1 MITHDEAR
9 KELKQILLSKIDV
22 LYDYITQ
29 QEKKDK
35 LLEKLKERDIPLK
48 VIVGLDIHHRLDFTC
63 FNCGRDVVLKDK
75 YCSHCGQRLDWG
87 DGK

>member
-1 MITHDEAR
+1 MITHQEAR

-35 LLEKLKERDIPLK
+35 LFEQLYNVCKEYKHTSIGLSDDSNFINTMNDIEEE
-48 VIVGLDIHHRLDFTC
+48 
-63 FNCGRDVVLKDK
+63 LKDE
-75 YCSHCGQRLDWG
+75 
-87 DGK
+87 